1 MTNHQSTTEN
11 RAKWLPLLFSTSVAA
26 LFLSFAL
33 SLIAEGHVGSSG
45 VIVQKQVGKYQLLVS
60 IQPPDVVP
68 GTAKVTVFVEKGRV
82 SGIGARPIFF
92 RSGDKGAPMHDELVR
107 SAAGQFEGDLW
118 LMDAG
123 SSSIELMINGPDGR
137 QRVVVPVMSVAT
149 ALRDMPESTGIGLA
163 LMGLLLVVMMITIIG
178 ASNADGIVKP
188 GQTSPSGLGRRRWVG
203 MGVGAVVL
211 TLMLTGWRFWWDSSA
226 EQYRTVQLYR
236 PLRMDASVGS
246 SAGSAGLVSQSQ
258 LTIQIDTTG
267 FGGGAATGRR
277 RRSTPQQRRL
287 VSFVIPDHGKLMH
300 TFLVRLPGLDA
311 FAHLHPNRRDSLT
324 YQAALPPLPA
334 GKYLLY
340 SDIVFRS
347 GYAETMTDT
356 VDITGSTSAVDQI
369 VVLPSDR
376 DDSWLITNPMG
387 VKAGS
392 ANVPH
397 LDNDMVVC
405 GKPGASTKLADGS
418 SMLWM
423 DKPGESTAPAGVRP
437 SDRPGAVLESGKLYT
452 LKFAVADALGKA
464 AALEPYLGM
473 SGHAVIL
480 RSDGSV
486 YIHLHPV
493 GTYSMAAEGSFVGRL
508 ADTARTFQYPDANQF
523 RDSIDRYVTR
533 LRILPEAEKNRL
545 LSAAMPEMSHKMAS
559 NNMVEFPYAFPRA
572 GHYRIWVQVK
582 RNGQVLTGVFDT
594 QVNEPIL

>member
-1 MTNHQSTTEN
+1 MTNNQLNTEN
-11 RAKWLPLLFSTSVAA
+11 PAKWRGLLLS

-33 SLIAEGHVGSSG
+33 SLYASAHVGSSG

-68 GTAKVTVFVEKGRV
+68 GTAKLTVFVEQGRV
-82 SGIGARPIFF
+82 SDIGARPVFF
-92 RSGDKGAPMHDELVR
+92 GSGDKGAPTHDDLTR
-107 SAAGQFEGDLW
+107 TATSSFEGDLW

-123 SSSIELMINGPDGR
+123 SSSIELTINGPDGR
-137 QRVVVPVMSVAT
+137 QRVVVPVMAVAT
-149 ALRDMPESTGIGLA
+149 ALRTMPEGTGLGLA
-163 LMGLLLVVMMITIIG
+163 LMGLLLVVMMITIVG
-178 ASNADGIVKP
+178 ASNADGIVQP
-188 GQTSPSGLGRRRWVG
+188 GQALTPALRRRRVVG
-203 MGVGAVVL
+203 MVAGGVVL
-211 TLMLTGWRFWWDSSA
+211 ALLLTGWRSWWNSSA
-226 EQYRTVQLYR
+226 QQYRTEQLYR
-236 PLRMDASVGS
+236 PLRINASVS
-246 SAGSAGLVSQSQ
+246 NAAGSTGPTTQPQ

-267 FGGGAATGRR
+267 FGGGAVSGRR

-300 TFLVRLPGLDA
+300 TFLIRVPGLDA
-311 FAHLHPNRRDSLT
+311 FAHLHPNRRDTLT

-347 GYAETMTDT
+347 GYSETLTDT
-356 VDITGSTSAVDQI
+356 VTITDKSPQPY
-369 VVLPSDR
+369 LPLDR
-376 DDSWLITNPMG
+376 DDSWLVTNPMG
-387 VKAGS
+387 VKAG
-392 ANVPH
+392 AENVPH

-405 GKPGASTKLADGS
+405 GKPGASMKLTDGS

-423 DKPGESTAPAGVRP
+423 DKPSQ
-437 SDRPGAVLESGKLYT
+437 VLETGKLYT
-452 LKFAVADALGKA
+452 LKFAVADSLGKA

-473 SGHAVIL
+473 GGHAVIL
-480 RSDGSV
+480 RSDGTV

-533 LRILPEAEKNRL
+533 LRTLPEAEKNKL
-545 LSAAMPEMSHKMAS
+545 LMAAMPQMSHQMAV
-559 NNMVEFPYAFPRA
+559 NNMVQFPYAFPRA

-582 RNGQVLTGVFDT
+582 RNGRVLTGVFDT
-594 QVNEPIL
+594 QVNDPLL

>member
-1 MTNHQSTTEN
+1 MITMKNTI
-11 RAKWLPLLFSTSVAA
+11 RANWRSLYLSIFLAFA
-26 LFLSFAL
+26 LFPCAD
-33 SLIAEGHVGSSG
+33 AHVGSSG

-68 GTAKVTVFVEKGRV
+68 GTAKVTVFVEQGRV

-92 RSGDKGAPMHDELVR
+92 RSGDKGAPMHDELTR
-107 SAAGQFEGDLW
+107 TANGPFEGDLW

-123 SSSIELMINGPDGR
+123 SSSIELTINGPDGL

-149 ALRDMPESTGIGLA
+149 AVRDMPEGTGFGLA
-163 LMGLLLVVMMITIIG
+163 LMGLVLVVMMVTIVG
-178 ASNADGIVKP
+178 ASNAEGTVKP
-188 GQTSPSGLGRRRWVG
+188 GQAMPVTLGRRRWVG
-203 MGVGAVVL
+203 MAAGGVVL
-211 TLMLTGWRFWWDSSA
+211 ALLLTGWRFWWDSSA
-226 EQYRTVQLYR
+226 EQYRTEQLYR
-236 PLRMDASVGS
+236 PLRMNASVGQAPGG
-246 SAGSAGLVSQSQ
+246 AGSAQPQ
-258 LTIQIDTTG
+258 LMIQIDTTG
-267 FGGGAATGRR
+267 FGSPLATGRR
-277 RRSTPQQRRL
+277 RRTTAQQRRL

-300 TFLVRLPGLDA
+300 TFLVRLPVLDA

-347 GYAETMTDT
+347 GFAETMTDT
-356 VDITGSTSAVDQI
+356 VVISDADKREYRP
-369 VVLPSDR
+369 LDR
-376 DDSWLITNPMG
+376 DDSWLIANSMG

-397 LDNDMVVC
+397 LDNDMAVC
-405 GKPGASTKLADGS
+405 GKPGASMTLADGS

-423 DKPGESTAPAGVRP
+423 DKPGTQ
-437 SDRPGAVLESGKLYT
+437 LETGKLYT
-452 LKFAVADALGKA
+452 LKFAVADAQGKA

-493 GTYSMAAEGSFVGRL
+493 GTYSMAAESSFVGRL
-508 ADTARTFQYPDANQF
+508 ADTARTFRYPDANQF
-523 RDSIDRYVTR
+523 RDSIDLYVTR
-533 LRILPEAEKNRL
+533 LKTLPEAEKNRL
-545 LSAAMPEMSHKMAS
+545 LMAAMPEMSHKMAS

-572 GHYRIWVQVK
+572 GQYRIWVQVK

-594 QVNEPIL
+594 QVNDPLL

>member
-1 MTNHQSTTEN
+1 MSNNSIARTGS
-11 RAKWLPLLFSTSVAA
+11 RLRKWLVTALS
-26 LFLSFAL
+26 LFLSFTL
-33 SLIAEGHVGSSG
+33 SLIGNAHVGSSG
-45 VIVQKQVGKYQLLVS
+45 VIVQKQVGKYGLLVS

-68 GTAKVTVFVEKGRV
+68 GTAKVTVFVEQGRA
-82 SGIGARPIFF
+82 SDIGARPIFF
-92 RSGDKGAPMHDELVR
+92 GSGDKGAPMHDELTR
-107 SAAGQFEGDLW
+107 TGTGRFEGDLW

-123 SSSIELMINGPDGR
+123 SSSIELVIDGPDGR

-149 ALRDMPESTGIGLA
+149 ALRTMPEGTGAGLA

-178 ASNADGIVKP
+178 ASNADGVIKP
-188 GQTSPSGLGRRRWVG
+188 GQTAPAALGRRRLVG

-211 TLMLTGWRFWWDSSA
+211 ALMLTGWRFWWNSSA
-226 EQYRTVQLYR
+226 EQYRTEQLYR
-236 PLRMDASVGS
+236 PLRIEASVGQAS
-246 SAGSAGLVSQSQ
+246 GQTASAQPQ
-258 LTIQIDTTG
+258 LIIQIDTTG
-267 FGGGAATGRR
+267 FGGTSVTGR
-277 RRSTPQQRRL
+277 RRSTPQQRRRL
-287 VSFVIPDHGKLMH
+287 SFVIPDHGKLMH
-300 TFLVRLPGLDA
+300 TFLVRMPGLDA
-311 FAHLHPNRRDSLT
+311 FAHLHPDRRDTLT

-356 VDITGSTSAVDQI
+356 VVIAGNDRQAYVPLDRRATGVAPVGT
-369 VVLPSDR
+369 PKRHRPERDR
-376 DDSWLITNPMG
+376 DDSWLVTNPMG
-387 VKAGS
+387 VKVGS
-392 ANVPH
+392 ENVPH
-397 LDNDMVVC
+397 LDNEMVVC
-405 GKPGASTKLADGS
+405 GKPGASMKLADGS

-423 DKPGESTAPAGVRP
+423 DKPS
-437 SDRPGAVLESGKLYT
+437 AVQETGKLYN
-452 LKFAVADALGKA
+452 LKFAVADSLGKA
-464 AALEPYLGM
+464 ATLEPYLGM
-473 SGHAVIL
+473 GGHAVIL

-533 LRILPEAEKNRL
+533 LRTLPDAEKNRIL
-545 LSAAMPEMSHKMAS
+545 MTGMSGMNHKMPA

-582 RNGQVLTGVFDT
+582 RNGQVLTGVFDAE
-594 QVNEPIL
+594 VKDPLL